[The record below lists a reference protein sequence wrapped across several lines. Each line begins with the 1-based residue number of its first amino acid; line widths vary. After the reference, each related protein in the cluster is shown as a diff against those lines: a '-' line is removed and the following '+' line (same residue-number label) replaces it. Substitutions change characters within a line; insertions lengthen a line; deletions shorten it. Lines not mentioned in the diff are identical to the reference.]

1 MKKLM
6 NRKGSVSTVL
16 IVVLIV
22 ALVLVGIYVKMNW
35 RVFKAEASF
44 GFTLGVL
51 VVLAVVI
58 IYLLAKHKI
67 KKAGKERE
75 VRKLEKEQAALEKKE
90 AELEKKQAELEKKQ
104 AEPEDKKD
112 DK

>member
-1 MKKLM
+1 MKKLTSK
-6 NRKGSVSTVL
+6 RGSASTVL

-22 ALVLVGIYVKMNW
+22 ALVILGIYIRMNW

-58 IYLLAKHKI
+58 IYLLIKHKI

-75 VRKLEKEQAALEKKE
+75 ARKLEKEQEALEKKE
-90 AELEKKQAELEKKQ
+90 SAPEQIRAGQDNDQAG
-104 AEPEDKKD
+104 AGDKKD

>member
-1 MKKLM
+1 MKKLT
-6 NRKGSVSTVL
+6 NKKGSASTVL

-22 ALVLVGIYVKMNW
+22 ALVILGIYIRMNW

-58 IYLLAKHKI
+58 IYLLIKHKI

-75 VRKLEKEQAALEKKE
+75 ARKLEKEQEALEKKE
-90 AELEKKQAELEKKQ
+90 AALEQKQDKADSEQ
-104 AEPEDKKD
+104 AVAGDKKD